1 MALPD
6 DAYTHGG
13 GRPKGSRNLATLIRE
28 HLRPDAPQRA
38 AAIIDT
44 VLDSQKMEGVRALR
58 QLSPRPTGETIEIDL
73 PEIKRAA
80 DILVAQNR
88 VMQATARGEIATERA
103 QELMRMLDSQRETV
117 VAVELE
123 AEVAELRE
131 IADEFVKLKK
141 AVEEAT
147 KQ

>member
-103 QELMRMLDSQRETV
+103 QELRETV